1 MGRKSRE
8 HRERREQRALAAGK
22 PAPGSNSDNT
32 WNDRIDKLEAELNR
46 LTEGDAVLH
55 RPDDCPD
62 EAWESNLKD
71 ILAFESVSTGTS
83 LFDGLQKH
91 GIDLPP
97 PEKIDDRQCAEKAKQ
112 VLDALADLRVFV
124 CGYED
129 MTSRTLY
136 STLWNQTLW
145 EGCYVEK
152 QNPAAVTLIDVSHK
166 MLRSEMLSYL
176 DKLSHAGM
184 VQ

>member
-8 HRERREQRALAAGK
+8 HRERREQRERAAGRQ
-22 PAPGSNSDNT
+22 APRSNAGETDNR
-32 WNDRIDKLEAELNR
+32 RIQELEDELNR
-46 LTEGDAVLH
+46 LVDGDAVLN
-55 RPDDCPD
+55 RPVDCPD
-62 EAWESNLKD
+62 DDWESNLKD
-71 ILAFESVSTGTS
+71 ILAFESVATGTS

-91 GIDLPP
+91 GIDLPA
-97 PEKIDDRQCAEKAKQ
+97 PEKIDDRQCAEKAKE

-129 MTSRTLY
+129 MTPRKLY
-136 STLWNQTLW
+136 TTLWNQTLW

-152 QNPAAVTLIDVSHK
+152 QNPGAVTLIDVSHK
-166 MLRSEMLSYL
+166 MLRSELLDYL